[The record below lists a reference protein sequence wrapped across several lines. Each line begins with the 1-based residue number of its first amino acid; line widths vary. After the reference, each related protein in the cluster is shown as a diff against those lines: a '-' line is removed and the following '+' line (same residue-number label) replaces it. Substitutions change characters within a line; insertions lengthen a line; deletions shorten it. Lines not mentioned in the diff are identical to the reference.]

1 MKQLREDIEYW
12 LLDYLESED
21 RVGVNAMIFIIEWKY
36 AKRDFVKGM
45 LLGTFVT
52 LITLWWIS

>member
-12 LLDYLESED
+12 LFDYLEPED
-21 RVGVNAMIFIIEWKY
+21 RVGVNAMIFRIAWNY
-36 AKRDFVKGM
+36 AKRSFVKGL
-45 LLGTFVT
+45 LLGTVVT